1 MISDFVGIQGDPGSL
16 VGLTHIWDSGAAVE
30 PRMEHLESKSTQPKV
45 RDLFWLTLWDLG
57 KPEFLHAPVDV
68 VRTCAPA
75 DPDDVLAVL
84 QEELLLL
91 DLVLEDGVDAAVHEA
106 AVGGV
111 GDADG
116 PDEALVDDLD
126 PLGEL
131 GHRHVAEEGA
141 LVRVAEG
148 ARLHRR
154 VVDHGPG
161 CIQNS
166 RCRTVFFRNTYGG
179 VIIGGFAWD
188 FCIKGKAVGQCCDK
202 STSK

>member
-1 MISDFVGIQGDPGSL
+1 MS
-16 VGLTHIWDSGAAVE
+16 
-30 PRMEHLESKSTQPKV
+30 
-45 RDLFWLTLWDLG
+45 
-57 KPEFLHAPVDV
+57 APVDV
-68 VRTCAPA
+68 VWACASA

-166 RCRTVFFRNTYGG
+166 RCMTAFFRNTYGG

-188 FCIKGKAVGQCCDK
+188 FCIKGKAVGQCCGK